1 MDEKKTMTRTTST
14 VIKTQATRQKAIKY
28 DASHFNSQRSHM
40 NDIVLIGDRFLTSL
54 FKFVGVDTVEEPND
68 ELAAKKVCD
77 LVADEQYKII
87 MITENVAFKLTE
99 LRNNLLTTHRLYP
112 IFVVVPGLEQT
123 FGERE
128 NQLKQLVSQSLGI
141 KLKFGD

>member
-1 MDEKKTMTRTTST
+1 
-14 VIKTQATRQKAIKY
+14 
-28 DASHFNSQRSHM
+28 M

-54 FKFVGVDTVEEPND
+54 FKFAGVDTIEEPND
-68 ELAAKKVCD
+68 ELAAKEICD

-99 LRNNLLTTHRLYP
+99 LRNNLLATHRLYP
-112 IFVVVPGLEQT
+112 IFVIVPGLEQT

-141 KLKFGD
+141 KLKFGE